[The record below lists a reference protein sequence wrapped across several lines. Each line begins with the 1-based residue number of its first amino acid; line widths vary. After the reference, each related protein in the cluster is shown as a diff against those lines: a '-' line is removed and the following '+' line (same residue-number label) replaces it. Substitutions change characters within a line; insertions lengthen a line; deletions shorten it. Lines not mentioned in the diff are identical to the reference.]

1 MKSDMYLDDVSGVAI
16 QLQMTGST
24 DSLEQVPR
32 DWEELRNGKLCPNYT
47 VTDP

>member
-32 DWEELRNGKLCPNYT
+32 DWEELRL
-47 VTDP
+47 